1 MQTQKCKEKLYDP
14 KKEFSVLT
22 VADFSK
28 IAGKVISESAA
39 EGLLLYTGLLQI
51 VLRGRINKSQS
62 NQVHCIRE
70 NRLK

>member
-1 MQTQKCKEKLYDP
+1 M
-14 KKEFSVLT
+14 EFSVLT

-39 EGLLLYTGLLQI
+39 EELLLYTGLLQI

-62 NQVHCIRE
+62 NQVHYKCE
-70 NRLK
+70 NSLKLFVHFVNTLNSGVY